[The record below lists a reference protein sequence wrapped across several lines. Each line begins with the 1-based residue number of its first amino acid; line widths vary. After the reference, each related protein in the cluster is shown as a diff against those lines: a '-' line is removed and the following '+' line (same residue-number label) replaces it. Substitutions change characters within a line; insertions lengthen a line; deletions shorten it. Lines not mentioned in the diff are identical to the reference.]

1 MKKILNRVVAA
12 AMAVPMVF
20 TQGAMMNVN
29 AADTGA
35 KALTLNSFTAIPAD
49 QTVSTWN
56 TKMLAVVASME
67 GTEKTIAKADFL
79 EMIPEVNIY
88 ATLLKEIMT
97 EAPDPVLTVKN
108 NTVTVKGTANLTS
121 YAESEVYPKV
131 RKALEDAGCPFDV
144 TLDTFNKTVEY
155 AVTVDF
161 NTLADSTTVKLADVT
176 LTCDGTDITTGT
188 VSYFK
193 GLTDELVASVKTQIN
208 DQYQAQIDNL
218 PAGYEEFEANADQFE
233 ADLTDAKDLDVIKKL
248 EKVADYLSKVNTF
261 ERSGSYATADEA
273 LAAVAKFINNRE
285 GFYNFPASVDEAV
298 SRHGNGFNKA
308 VEILNG
314 ISSTNGYKLNVTVDD
329 VAALAKEGSDFEVAI
344 SGGVYDVTFNIPDE
358 EAAEVEAYVNAN
370 AEDGMVYDYSYK
382 VVEVKGV
389 PATGTASLD
398 ITREI
403 VLKKADDTTTT
414 TTTTTTSDTTT
425 TTTTTTTTD
434 TNTSDTTTTTTT
446 SDTTSDTTTTTT
458 TTSDTT
464 SDTTTT
470 TTTTDSIPAEF
481 VLESV
486 EVVAGKGYYFSHDE
500 NAFDLASLVS
510 ELTLVGTLDGEAY
523 TVAVS
528 AGSIA
533 NYLTPEFATPAD
545 YFNAV
550 EGTAY
555 VANTLGL
562 KFTPSATMNVAENAD
577 LTVTD
582 LPMVY
587 IGVKG
592 DANLDGEVKIADAQ
606 LVLTYYANAAVNNS
620 PSINDDADL
629 AVLAYFLADVDT
641 ESKAGADTED
651 AKLTIADAKAIL
663 TYYAMNS
670 VMLNPV
676 WDEIIGK

>member
-12 AMAVPMVF
+12 AMAVPMVL
-20 TQGAMMNVN
+20 TQGAVMNVN

-35 KALTLNSFTAIPAD
+35 KALTLSSFTAIPAD

-79 EMIPEVNIY
+79 EMIPEVNVY
-88 ATLLKEIMT
+88 ATLLKEIMKD
-97 EAPDPVLTVKN
+97 APDPVMTVKN
-108 NTVTVKGTANLTS
+108 NTVTVKGTADLTS

-131 RKALEDAGCPFDV
+131 NKALEDAGCPFDV

-161 NTLADSTTVKLADVT
+161 GSLADSTTVKLAQVT

-188 VSYFK
+188 ADYFK
-193 GLTDELVASVKTQIN
+193 GLVDELEASVKTQIN

-218 PAGYEEFEANADQFE
+218 PAGYEEFAANADQFE
-233 ADLTDAKDLDVIKKL
+233 ADLTAAKDLDVIKKL

-273 LAAVAKFINNRE
+273 LAAAAKFINNRE

-298 SRHGNGFNKA
+298 ARHGNGFNKA
-308 VEILNG
+308 IEVANG
-314 ISSTNGYKLNVTVDD
+314 ITSTNGYKLNITVDD
-329 VAALAKEGSDFEVAI
+329 VATLAKEGSNFEVAV
-344 SGGVYDVTFNIPDE
+344 SGGTYSVTFNIPDE

-382 VVEVKGV
+382 VVEVNGV
-389 PATGTASLD
+389 PSAGTASLD

-425 TTTTTTTTD
+425 TTTTTSDTDTSDTTTTTTTD
-434 TNTSDTTTTTTT
+434 TSDTTSDTTTTTTT
-446 SDTTSDTTTTTT
+446 SDTTSD
-458 TTSDTT
+458 S
-464 SDTTTT
+464 TTT

-481 VLESV
+481 VLESI

-523 TVAVS
+523 TVAIS
-528 AGSIA
+528 ADSFA

-562 KFTPSATMNVAENAD
+562 TFTPSATMNVAENAD

-582 LPMVY
+582 LPTVY

-606 LVLTYYANAAVNNS
+606 LVLKYYAEMAANGTS
-620 PSINDDADL
+620 SMNDDADL
-629 AVLAYFLADVDT
+629 AVLAYFLADIDT
-641 ESKAGADTED
+641 ESKAGADTDD
-651 AKLTIADAKAIL
+651 AKMTIADAQAIL
-663 TYYAMNS
+663 TYYAKMAANGEAS
-670 VMLNPV
+670 
-676 WDEIIGK
+676 WS

>member
-79 EMIPEVNIY
+79 EMIPEVNVY

-108 NTVTVKGTANLTS
+108 NTVTVKGTADLTS

-161 NTLADSTTVKLADVT
+161 GSLADSTTVKLAQVT

-188 VSYFK
+188 VSYFRE
-193 GLTDELVASVKTQIN
+193 LVDELVASVKTQIN

-218 PAGYEEFEANADQFE
+218 PAGYEEFAANADQFE

-248 EKVADYLSKVNTF
+248 EKAADYLSKVNTF

-273 LAAVAKFINNRE
+273 LAAAAKFINKRE

-298 SRHGNGFNKA
+298 ARHGNGFNKA
-308 VEILNG
+308 IEIANG

-329 VAALAKEGSDFEVAI
+329 VATLAKEGSDFEVAI
-344 SGGVYDVTFNIPDE
+344 SGGTYSVTFNIPDE

-382 VVEVKGV
+382 VVEVNGV
-389 PATGTASLD
+389 PSAGTASLD

-414 TTTTTTSDTTT
+414 TTTTTT
-425 TTTTTTTTD
+425 
-434 TNTSDTTTTTTT
+434 T

-464 SDTTTT
+464 SDSTTTTTTTSDTTSDSTTT
-470 TTTTDSIPAEF
+470 TTTTDNIPAEF
-481 VLESV
+481 VLESI

-533 NYLTPEFATPAD
+533 NYLTPEYATPAE
-545 YFNAV
+545 YYTA
-550 EGTAY
+550 EAAAY
-555 VANTLGL
+555 VGNTLGL
-562 KFTPSATMNVAENAD
+562 TFTPSETMTVAENAD

-582 LPMVY
+582 LPWVF

-606 LVLTYYANAAVNNS
+606 LVLKYYAEMAANGTS
-620 PSINDDADL
+620 TIGNDEDL
-629 AVLAYFLADVDT
+629 AILAYFLADIDT
-641 ESKAGADTED
+641 ESKAGADSDEG
-651 AKLTIADAKAIL
+651 KLTIADAQAIL
-663 TYYAMNS
+663 AYYAKKAADGEAS
-670 VMLNPV
+670 
-676 WDEIIGK
+676 WS

>member
-12 AMAVPMVF
+12 AMAVPMVL
-20 TQGAMMNVN
+20 TQGAVMNVN

-35 KALTLNSFTAIPAD
+35 KALTLSSFTAIPAD

-79 EMIPEVNIY
+79 EMIPEVNVY
-88 ATLLKEIMT
+88 ATLLKEIMKD
-97 EAPDPVLTVKN
+97 APDPVMTVKN
-108 NTVTVKGTANLTS
+108 NTVTVKGTADLTS

-131 RKALEDAGCPFDV
+131 NKALEDAGCPFDV

-161 NTLADSTTVKLADVT
+161 GSLADSTTVKLAQVT

-188 VSYFK
+188 ADYFK
-193 GLTDELVASVKTQIN
+193 GLVDELEASVKTQIN

-218 PAGYEEFEANADQFE
+218 PAGYEEFAANADQFE
-233 ADLTDAKDLDVIKKL
+233 ADLAAAKDLDVIKKL

-273 LAAVAKFINNRE
+273 LAAAAKFINNRE

-298 SRHGNGFNKA
+298 ARHGNGFNKA
-308 VEILNG
+308 IEVANG
-314 ISSTNGYKLNVTVDD
+314 ITSTNGYKLNITVDD
-329 VAALAKEGSDFEVAI
+329 VATLAKEGSNFEVAV
-344 SGGVYDVTFNIPDE
+344 SGGTYSVTFNIPDE

-382 VVEVKGV
+382 VVEVNGV
-389 PATGTASLD
+389 PSAGTASLD

-414 TTTTTTSDTTT
+414 TTTTTSDTDTSDTTT
-425 TTTTTTTTD
+425 TTTTTD
-434 TNTSDTTTTTTT
+434 TSDTSDTTTTTDT
-446 SDTTSDTTTTTT
+446 SDTSD
-458 TTSDTT
+458 T

-481 VLESV
+481 VLESI

-523 TVAVS
+523 TVAIS
-528 AGSIA
+528 ADSIA
-533 NYLTPEFATPAD
+533 NYLTPEYATPAE
-545 YFNAV
+545 YYTA
-550 EGTAY
+550 EAAAY
-555 VANTLGL
+555 VGNTLGL
-562 KFTPSATMNVAENAD
+562 TFTPSETMNLAENAD

-582 LPMVY
+582 LPWVF

-606 LVLTYYANAAVNNS
+606 LVLKYYAEMAANGTS
-620 PSINDDADL
+620 TIGNDEDL
-629 AVLAYFLADVDT
+629 AILAYFLADIDT
-641 ESKAGADTED
+641 ESKAGADSDEG
-651 AKLTIADAKAIL
+651 KLTIADAQAIL
-663 TYYAMNS
+663 AYYAKKAADGEAS
-670 VMLNPV
+670 
-676 WDEIIGK
+676 WS